1 MAGVLEAG
9 DGVCVCRQACQGG
22 EGRGVLRLAGVFA
35 LSLASLLGLLGLAL
49 GPRLEEAR
57 RLGEALTQIQPGD
70 NQGCGLGSLHA
81 RLAQLQSERRAHLMR
96 LQQPQRA
103 ARAEPAAGPSPRG
116 ARGNVLESVSSRP
129 GKLGDGD
136 ENHGGVGVALAG
148 SWENPAVNL
157 KREEVEFW
165 PSQTQTEIGGA
176 KEDASWEFSWDPA
189 STRAAP
195 ARSRDLNLQRRDP
208 SAGGELLGDIPAES
222 RSPTGDTIENGAKG
236 GGGISRP
243 TAARKLITSIF
254 GAMFEDCGSG
264 EGAAENGADVGV
276 SRSSFRA
283 NSSGGDVLRE
293 YSLAA
298 DRAIDWA
305 ASVRALHR
313 NQHLRDALAYRAL
326 LALRELAFRRALA
339 EALSLPAPGAAAT
352 AATGSDYFHVAWS
365 VSPHFARCA
374 EVCYAGGRDSTAGV
388 ARERRER
395 SRDCRSAGP
404 RGEAI
409 LPAIL
414 SGRDCSCSPDGE
426 ERPAGRAEPA
436 LLPVA
441 ALERCLVRRAAASLG
456 EMRRDVLSGLSL
468 LLVLALASCAA
479 HALALSSFARVTAW
493 LCAQARR
500 LAGRTRRLRAER
512 ARAEELLHEMLP
524 RAVAAQLRTSHHVQ
538 AESFDKAGH
547 ATLHRATPLHT
558 TPRYSRATPYRS
570 TPHHATPRHT
580 TQHHTT
586 THHTTPHHTTP
597 HHATPRHT
605 TQHHTTPHH
614 TTPHHT
620 TPHHTTPHHT
630 TLHYTTL
637 HHTTQHHTVSH
648 CIELTTPQHH
658 APHRASSCLARE
670 PISRLRSGTNFRG
683 SAFPSRP
690 GPDRR

>member
-1 MAGVLEAG
+1 
-9 DGVCVCRQACQGG
+9 
-22 EGRGVLRLAGVFA
+22 
-35 LSLASLLGLLGLAL
+35 
-49 GPRLEEAR
+49 
-57 RLGEALTQIQPGD
+57 
-70 NQGCGLGSLHA
+70 
-81 RLAQLQSERRAHLMR
+81 MR

-468 LLVLALASCAA
+468 SALRIRRRVSFRRGDNPVTRSASPSPQLLVLALASCAA

-538 AESFDKAGH
+538 AESFDKA
-547 ATLHRATPLHT
+547 APPLATPSFQNLLD
-558 TPRYSRATPYRS
+558 PSGWFP
-570 TPHHATPRHT
+570 
-580 TQHHTT
+580 
-586 THHTTPHHTTP
+586 
-597 HHATPRHT
+597 
-605 TQHHTTPHH
+605 
-614 TTPHHT
+614 
-620 TPHHTTPHHT
+620 
-630 TLHYTTL
+630 
-637 HHTTQHHTVSH
+637 
-648 CIELTTPQHH
+648 EL
-658 APHRASSCLARE
+658 
-670 PISRLRSGTNFRG
+670 
-683 SAFPSRP
+683 
-690 GPDRR
+690 PD